1 MDLDG
6 RCVVMFV
13 YGIYMVILLFRRDVM
28 VEEGDNL
35 VGIRYF
41 LVKNNKYDVINFLND
56 CNLL

>member
-1 MDLDG
+1 
-6 RCVVMFV
+6 MFV

-41 LVKNNKYDVINFLND
+41 IVRDNKCDVINFLKD